1 MKRILIAVVLAASSA
16 AWAQSGAVAKDCEQT
31 PGGARILG
39 AAAREREEAAKRVD
53 ELEKRDAK
61 AAQAAS
67 SCLSRAGDNIVRA
80 AIPPSIGSILGVLSD
95 PGGYIQNA
103 TSNAACN
110 VVSNEANKVAR
121 EARDVNGAVRRAG
134 SDADR
139 AFRGGVDGALG
150 GQGGS
155 YGQYSGQPPPKDQS
169 FYQTM
174 SCRIF
179 GRC

>member
-1 MKRILIAVVLAASSA
+1 MKRILVMFAVSCSA
-16 AWAQSGAVAKDCEQT
+16 VAWAQTGATAPNDPCG
-31 PGGARILG
+31 PNNPLL
-39 AAAREREEAAKRVD
+39 AAAAKAREDAAKRVD

-61 AAQAAS
+61 AAQEAS
-67 SCLSRAGDNIVRA
+67 SCLSRAGDNIIRA
-80 AIPPSIGSILGVLSD
+80 AIPASIGSILGVLTD

-110 VVSNEANKVAR
+110 VVTSEANKVAR
-121 EARDVNGAVRRAG
+121 VPRDVNGAVRRAG

-139 AFRGGVDGALG
+139 AFRGTVDGALG
-150 GQGGS
+150 GQGQS
-155 YGQYSGQPPPKDQS
+155 YGQYSGQQQPKDQS